1 MTKRM
6 RTSVA
11 LLVMSAAVLGGCGSS
26 AKSPPASPGT
36 GSPTPTTATPVTSS
50 NGGGG
55 NGY

>member
-11 LLVMSAAVLGGCGSS
+11 LFAMSVAILAGCGSS

-36 GSPTPTTATPVTSS
+36 GSLTPTTVTTTTS
-50 NGGGG
+50 NGAGGY
-55 NGY
+55 GY